1 MACFRSRSNIARAY
15 NLLAPI
21 YSTPF
26 SSTPVSSSIPFC
38 RCHPH
43 NFVTMAIKNRNFVAT
58 TELKLASAN
67 GLVTRKVLN
76 TAPRDALRS
85 EIPVIDISE
94 IYSESFDQRQAVACE
109 IRDAATNTGFF
120 YIKNHGIH
128 DSVIESAYRGGL
140 DFFRQDPSVKSKA
153 KVSGSDSFA
162 GYLPPKAMK
171 INPFEGQDVK
181 EMFITRYNPEYDDS
195 VETLDDV
202 PESIKASFRY
212 QDTPWGS
219 TSSVPQFKDGMI
231 KYAKEGLKL
240 TRQLMRAFALSLG
253 LPEEYFD
260 GKMQYPN
267 INTNINY
274 YPPLPSNDGASGGKP
289 SSFGSHTDFQ
299 VITVLW
305 QDNTGGL
312 QVLNHEGQWI
322 NVPPIPGTFVVNIA
336 DLMQRLTNDVY
347 VSTVHRAQNWTNRER
362 ISMTF
367 ATGFGNHETVEVV
380 DSCVGPG
387 KEKKYENITV
397 DEWVT
402 RRLGNMI
409 RLQKE
414 LDARE

>member
-1 MACFRSRSNIARAY
+1 MAGLRSRSIIVRARNSLPTSYVFA
-15 NLLAPI
+15 LISRFHKDL
-21 YSTPF
+21 
-26 SSTPVSSSIPFC
+26 
-38 RCHPH
+38 
-43 NFVTMAIKNRNFVAT
+43 RNFAT
-58 TELKLASAN
+58 MTIKDKASPKTIELKLASAN
-67 GLVTRKVLN
+67 GLVTRNVLDC
-76 TAPRDALRS
+76 APRDALRS
-85 EIPVIDISE
+85 EIPVIDISG
-94 IYSESFDQRQAVACE
+94 IYSGSFAQRRAVACE

-140 DFFRQDPSVKSKA
+140 DFFRQQPSVKNKA
-153 KVSGSDSFA
+153 KASGSDSFA
-162 GYLPPKAMK
+162 GYFAPKAMK

-195 VETLDDV
+195 VETLAGV
-202 PESIKASFRY
+202 PDSIRASFRY
-212 QDTPWGS
+212 QDTPWDG
-219 TSSVPQFKDGMI
+219 TSSVPQFKEGMVQ
-231 KYAKEGLKL
+231 YAKEGLKL
-240 TRQLMRAFALSLG
+240 TRLLMRAFALSLD
-253 LPEEYFD
+253 LPEAYFD
-260 GKMQYPN
+260 SKMQYPN

-274 YPPLPSNDGASGGKP
+274 YPPLLSGDSATEGKP

-312 QVLNHEGQWI
+312 QVLNHRGQWI

-347 VSTVHRAQNWTNRER
+347 VSTVHRAQNWSNRER

-380 DSCVGPG
+380 DTCVGPG
-387 KEKKYENITV
+387 NEKKYEDITV

-402 RRLGNMI
+402 KRLGNMI
-409 RLQKE
+409 RLQRE
-414 LDARE
+414 LDEQGS